1 MQKYDISAAQE
12 AKRMGVDRTTLVQ
25 AIKNNLCDGEER
37 AGYWYTSTV
46 AAAKWYAEHYR
57 HAGALYSKTAGKS
70 WTQDFPRMREMIE
83 GGKSVEEIAA
93 SLKRSVG
100 AVKVKACKE
109 GLKPVKIAKQARLRD
124 VPPPVAEGDR
134 RQPQDRYKQ
143 RRQDDREGRL
153 RIHVAPEVKRMLAAG
168 LSRINARLPEGERVT
183 MAQFLGWAGLAAVED
198 ETVLERGKVLAAK
211 L

>member
-1 MQKYDISAAQE
+1 MPKYDISAAQE

-57 HAGALYSKTAGKS
+57 HAGALYSKAAGKS
-70 WTQDFPRMREMIE
+70 WARDLPRMREMIE
-83 GGKSVEEIAA
+83 DGKSVEEIAA
-93 SLKRSVG
+93 ALKRSVG

-124 VPPPVAEGDR
+124 VPPPVRA
-134 RQPQDRYKQ
+134 QPLDWYQQ
-143 RRQDDREGRL
+143 RRQADKDGRL
-153 RIHVAPEVKRMLAAG
+153 RIHVAPEIKRRLVAG
-168 LSRINARLPEGERVT
+168 LARINARLPEGERVT
-183 MAQFLGWAGLAAVED
+183 MAQFLGWAGLAAAADPEIM
-198 ETVLERGKVLAAK
+198 ERGRSEAEKIK
-211 L
+211 K